1 MSEFRDEWAGPL
13 ALVAVGGF
21 LGAALRHG
29 ISVATPGVAL
39 LSDPVTGTL
48 VANVVGSF
56 LLGAV
61 VYDAGARRVLT
72 TRVRLL
78 VGTGFLSSLTTYST
92 FAVQT
97 SGLGPAV
104 ALLNV
109 AANYGLGFAAVVG
122 GQVLARR
129 LS

>member
-1 MSEFRDEWAGPL
+1 MSGFRDEWAGPL

-21 LGAALRHG
+21 CGAAFRHA
-29 ISVATPGVAL
+29 IALATPGIAVL
-39 LSDPVTGTL
+39 QDPITGTL
-48 VANVVGSF
+48 AANLLGSV

-61 VYDAGARRVLT
+61 VYDAGAREVLT
-72 TRVRLL
+72 TRARLL

-97 SGLGPAV
+97 SGLGPELA
-104 ALLNV
+104 ALNV
-109 AANYGLGFAAVVG
+109 AANYGLGFAAVVC
-122 GQVLARR
+122 GQLLAGW